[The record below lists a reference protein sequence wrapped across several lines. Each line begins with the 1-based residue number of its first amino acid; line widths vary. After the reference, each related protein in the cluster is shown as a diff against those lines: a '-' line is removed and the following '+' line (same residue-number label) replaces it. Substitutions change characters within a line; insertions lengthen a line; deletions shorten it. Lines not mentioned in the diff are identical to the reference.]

1 LTSKSTEAIIIRRV
15 REGALV
21 LFEPVLVKGEA
32 YRRRLWLHP
41 VLADWVNTKGFGREA
56 RFFDDVRAF
65 LKSFVTG
72 DDFDDDVKLK
82 ELKTQ
87 SGGWYEFRIT
97 FNPQTRIFGGFLG
110 QGDFVAIL
118 QQDRRMLDRNA
129 FAPSIQRTAQIWNGL
144 FPHHRPLKENRDFL
158 LGEFFD
164 DHDS

>member
-1 LTSKSTEAIIIRRV
+1 MTSKSTEAIIIRRV

-41 VLADWVNTKGFGREA
+41 VLADWVSTKGFGKEA

-82 ELKTQ
+82 ELKTHR
-87 SGGWYEFRIT
+87 GGWYEFRIT
-97 FNPQTRIFGGFLG
+97 FNPQTRIFGAFLG
-110 QGDFVAIL
+110 QGEFVAVL
-118 QQDRRMLDRNA
+118 QRDRKALDRA
-129 FAPSIQRTAQIWNGL
+129 SFAPSLFRAEQIWNC
-144 FPHHRPLKENRDFL
+144 L
-158 LGEFFD
+158 LYTSDAADE
-164 DHDS
+164 